1 MSGFDWRGDTAPR
14 PPDPR
19 MVEERHQVVFQTP
32 RPTPPSVP
40 LPLPAVP
47 VPPPADSA
55 EEPGLETEHIVR
67 PFIVTGGRTRPA
79 DDRLRVETLVTAAP
93 AALSV
98 PLGFERRHIVE
109 ICQRPLSVAEVASS
123 LGVPVGVARVVIADL
138 IAERLLTVHDHLG
151 FDDHPSRSLL
161 ERIREGVRAL

>member
-1 MSGFDWRGDTAPR
+1 MSGVDWRSAPGPR
-14 PPDPR
+14 PPGRPATGAG
-19 MVEERHQVVFQTP
+19 HQIVFQ
-32 RPTPPSVP
+32 PPSP
-40 LPLPAVP
+40 TSVP
-47 VPPPADSA
+47 VPPPIGSGG
-55 EEPGLETEHIVR
+55 ETGLETEHIVR

-79 DDRLRVETLVTAAP
+79 DERLRVETLVTAAP

-109 ICQRPLSVAEVASS
+109 ICQRPLSVAEVASG
-123 LGVPVGVARVVIADL
+123 LGVPIGVARVVIADL

>member
-1 MSGFDWRGDTAPR
+1 MSGFDWRGDTGPR

-19 MVEERHQVVFQTP
+19 MIEVRHQVVFQTP
-32 RPTPPSVP
+32 TPTS
-40 LPLPAVP
+40 VP
-47 VPPPADSA
+47 VPPPADSGQDA
-55 EEPGLETEHIVR
+55 GLETEHIVR

-79 DDRLRVETLVTAAP
+79 DDRLRVETLVTAVP

-123 LGVPVGVARVVIADL
+123 LGVPIGVARVVIADL
-138 IAERLLTVHDHLG
+138 IAERLLTVQDHLG
-151 FDDHPSRSLL
+151 FDDYPSRSLL